1 MNDAHTANARPQ
13 PAASLPQ
20 TPAGSARFKLSRNAH
35 GRLVLTFAD
44 GAVHE
49 GVTPVRA
56 FPIAAPGEGL
66 SLVGTDGHEL
76 VWVDRIAQLEADS
89 LRLIEEELEA
99 REFVPT
105 IEKIVAVSSFS
116 TPSTWDVVTDRGAAK
131 LVLKAEE
138 DIRRLGGRTRL
149 LIAANDGLQFRVPDT
164 TALDKHSRKLLE
176 RFL

>member
-1 MNDAHTANARPQ
+1 MN
-13 PAASLPQ
+13 ASTVSVSIAPVFGLD
-20 TPAGSARFKLSRNAH
+20 RNPH
-35 GRLVLTFAD
+35 GRLVATLAD
-44 GAVHE
+44 GTVHE

-66 SLVGTDGHEL
+66 SLVGSDGHEL
-76 VWVDRIAQLEADS
+76 LWIPHLDQIDGPARQLLEQ
-89 LRLIEEELEA
+89 ELDV

-116 TPSTWDVVTDRGAAK
+116 TPSTWDVETDRGPAR

-138 DIRRLGGRTRL
+138 DIRRLGGRTHL
-149 LIAANDGLQFRVPDT
+149 LIAGGDGVQFRVRDS
-164 TALDKHSRKLLE
+164 TALDRHSRRLLE

>member
-1 MNDAHTANARPQ
+1 MMTE
-13 PAASLPQ
+13 SLPPIAFQ
-20 TPAGSARFKLSRNAH
+20 LARNPH
-35 GRLVLTFAD
+35 GRLVLTLAD
-44 GAVHE
+44 GSVHE

-66 SLVGTDGHEL
+66 SLIGPDGHEL
-76 VWVDRIAQLEADS
+76 LWIDSFAQVEAAA
-89 LRLIEEELEA
+89 LKLIQEELEV

-116 TPSTWDVVTDRGAAK
+116 TPSTWAVVTDRGAAQ

-149 LIAANDGLQFRVPDT
+149 LIASGDGLQFRVPDT